1 VQWILYW
8 LILTDKKL
16 NKTKYLTVMLTEEE
30 KKEILEEIKQYPYP
44 AVACI
49 DALKIIQHHRGW
61 VSDESVREIAQILMM
76 SNEEVD
82 SVATFYS
89 RIYRKPV
96 GRNVILIC
104 DSVSCMIMGYGSIY
118 DYLSKRLG
126 ISFGETTS
134 DGRFT
139 LLPISCLG
147 DCDHAP
153 AMMINN
159 DHFNKLTVEKIDELL
174 DIYK

>member
-1 VQWILYW
+1 
-8 LILTDKKL
+8 
-16 NKTKYLTVMLTEEE
+16 MLTEEE
-30 KKEILEEIKQYPYP
+30 INEIKEEIKQYPYP

-49 DALKIIQHHRGW
+49 DALKIVQQNRGW
-61 VSDESVREIAQILMM
+61 VSDESVKDIAELLCI

-82 SVATFYS
+82 GVATFYS

-96 GRNVILIC
+96 GRNIILIC
-104 DSVSCMIMGYGSIY
+104 DSVSCMIMGYESLYGFI
-118 DYLSKRLG
+118 SKKLG
-126 ISFGETTS
+126 ISFGGTTP

-147 DCDHAP
+147 DCDNAP

-159 DHFNKLTVEKIDELL
+159 DHFNRLTIEIIDELL
-174 DIYK
+174 IRYK

>member
-1 VQWILYW
+1 
-8 LILTDKKL
+8 
-16 NKTKYLTVMLTEEE
+16 MLTEEE
-30 KKEILEEIKQYPYP
+30 KKDILEEVKQYPYP

-61 VSDESVREIAQILMM
+61 VSDESVKDIAQILRI

-82 SVATFYS
+82 GVATFYS

-118 DYLSKRLG
+118 EYIKKKLD
-126 ISFGETTS
+126 ISFGGTTS
-134 DGRFT
+134 DERFT

-174 DIYK
+174 GNYK

>member
-1 VQWILYW
+1 
-8 LILTDKKL
+8 
-16 NKTKYLTVMLTEEE
+16 MLTE
-30 KKEILEEIKQYPYP
+30 KEIDEIKEEIKQYPYP

-49 DALKIIQHHRGW
+49 DALKIVQNHRGW
-61 VSDESVREIAQILMM
+61 ISDESVRDIAQLLSI

-82 SVATFYS
+82 GVATFYS

-96 GRNVILIC
+96 GRNIILIC
-104 DSVSCMIMGYGSIY
+104 DSVSCMILGYESLYEHI
-118 DYLSKRLG
+118 SKKLG
-126 ISFGETTS
+126 IIFGGTTS

-147 DCDHAP
+147 DCDNAP

-159 DHFNKLTVEKIDELL
+159 DHFNKLTLERIDELL
-174 DIYK
+174 TRYK

>member
-1 VQWILYW
+1 M
-8 LILTDKKL
+8 
-16 NKTKYLTVMLTEEE
+16 LTVEE
-30 KKEILEEIKQYPYP
+30 KKEIMEEVEQYPFP

-49 DALKIIQHHRGW
+49 DALKIVQHHRGW
-61 VSDESVREIAQILMM
+61 VSDESISDIAELLMI
-76 SNEEVD
+76 SKEEVE

-96 GRNVILIC
+96 GKNVILIC
-104 DSVSCMIMGYGSIY
+104 DSISCMILEYESLYG
-118 DYLSKRLG
+118 YLSEKLG

-153 AMMINN
+153 VMMINN
-159 DHFNKLTVEKIDELL
+159 DHYNNLTVEKIDELL
-174 DIYK
+174 GNYK

>member
-1 VQWILYW
+1 
-8 LILTDKKL
+8 
-16 NKTKYLTVMLTEEE
+16 MLTEEE
-30 KKEILEEIKQYPYP
+30 KKEILEEINHYPYP

-61 VSDESVREIAQILMM
+61 VSDESVKDIAQIVGI

-104 DSVSCMIMGYGSIY
+104 DSVSCMIMGYRSIY
-118 DYLSKRLG
+118 DYISKKLCIG
-126 ISFGETTS
+126 FGETTS

-139 LLPISCLG
+139 LLPVSCLG
-147 DCDHAP
+147 DCDNAP

-159 DHFNKLTVEKIDELL
+159 DHFNRLTVEKIDELL
-174 DIYK
+174 RNYK

>member
-1 VQWILYW
+1 LRQKSQ
-8 LILTDKKL
+8 DKSKRETIKDIQ
-16 NKTKYLTVMLTEEE
+16 NIIQMLREEE
-30 KKEILEEIKQYPYP
+30 IREIEEEIKQYPYP

-49 DALKIIQHHRGW
+49 DALKIVQHHRGW
-61 VSDESVREIAQILMM
+61 VSDESVKDIAQLLSI

-82 SVATFYS
+82 GVATFYS

-104 DSVSCMIMGYGSIY
+104 DSVSCMIMGYVSLY
-118 DYLSKRLG
+118 DYVSEKLG
-126 ISFGETTS
+126 IKFGGTTS

-139 LLPISCLG
+139 LLPVSCLG
-147 DCDHAP
+147 DCDNAP

-159 DHFNKLTVEKIDELL
+159 DHFNMLTTDKIDELL
-174 DIYK
+174 ERFK

>member
-1 VQWILYW
+1 
-8 LILTDKKL
+8 
-16 NKTKYLTVMLTEEE
+16 MLTEEE
-30 KKEILEEIKQYPYP
+30 IKEIKEEIKQYPYP

-49 DALKIIQHHRGW
+49 DALKIVQQNRGW
-61 VSDESVREIAQILMM
+61 VSDESVKDIAELLCI

-82 SVATFYS
+82 GVATFYS

-96 GRNVILIC
+96 GRNIILIC
-104 DSVSCMIMGYGSIY
+104 DSVSCMIMGYESLYGLI
-118 DYLSKRLG
+118 SKKLG
-126 ISFGETTS
+126 ISFGGTTP

-147 DCDHAP
+147 DCDNAP

-159 DHFNKLTVEKIDELL
+159 DHFNRLTIEIIDELL
-174 DIYK
+174 IRYK